1 MTFVECLKAL
11 GTQYEKLN
19 FDDGVL
25 VTNWREALSGLHVYA
40 VDRAIREWIST
51 QKWAPTPAEIRKR
64 ALEFET
70 PDATGDQPLPQ
81 DAPGFWVFTR
91 DRAKNVSG
99 WQRVTPAEVVG

>member
-1 MTFVECLKAL
+1 MTFTDCLTML
-11 GTQYEKLN
+11 QTQYERLDFSN
-19 FDDGVL
+19 EVL
-25 VTNWREALSGLHVYA
+25 VAVWRDALAGLHVYA
-40 VDRAIREWIST
+40 VGQAIREWIRT

-64 ALEFET
+64 ALELET

-91 DRAKNVSG
+91 DRAKDLSG